1 MTTDNQLKMQFSPLT
16 MTVLETALWQELPSV
31 EGFCYSAQSVKV
43 SCMGKKTWKDMKA
56 STIPFTFFSCLYFL
70 VVFPEFNPCGG
81 CKNFRISIHITEH

>member
-16 MTVLETALWQELPSV
+16 MTALETALWQELPSV

-70 VVFPEFNPCGG
+70 VVFPEFNLCGG
-81 CKNFRISIHITEH
+81 CKNFRISIHIMEH